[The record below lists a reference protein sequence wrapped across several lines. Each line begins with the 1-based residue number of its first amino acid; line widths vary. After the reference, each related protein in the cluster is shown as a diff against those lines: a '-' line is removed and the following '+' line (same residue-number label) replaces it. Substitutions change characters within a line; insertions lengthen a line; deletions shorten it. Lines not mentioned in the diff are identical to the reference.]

1 MALPTVSEIVTYL
14 GDAAARWTSDGGVTY
29 PAITQELSAETAAQ
43 ARVCT
48 VPDTYPD
55 ELKLALMRRVQR
67 ALSMRALPLA
77 VLQGDSDLGSAAFL
91 PARDPEVRRR
101 EAPFRR
107 MVGG

>member
-1 MALPTVSEIVTYL
+1 MALPTVDDVVAYL
-14 GDAAARWTSDGGVTY
+14 GDAASQWTDDEGDTY
-29 PAITQELSAETAAQ
+29 PAIAEELSAETAAQ
-43 ARVCT
+43 ARACV
-48 VPDTYPD
+48 VPDSYPD

-77 VLQGDSDLGSAAFL
+77 VLQGDSELGSAAFL

-101 EAPFRR
+101 EAPYRR